1 MLSLATIW
9 RYPVK
14 SLQGERL
21 DSAVAGPY
29 GVEGDRSFG
38 LRDVETGLILTAR
51 RQPDLLF
58 ASATW
63 SAGSVAITLPDGST
77 TDSDADLSNWLGR
90 PVELTPA
97 GSSGTYENPM
107 DIENDADWVQWTG
120 PETSFHDSG
129 RDQISMVS
137 RATMR
142 AWDERRFRQN
152 LILDGDGED
161 ELVGATVGLGGAVLE
176 VTKLVDRCV
185 MVTRPQPGDIERDL
199 DVLRT
204 ISRERNNCLG
214 VATVVTT
221 PGPIQVGDSLQI
233 Q

>member
-1 MLSLATIW
+1 MLTLASIW

-14 SLQGERL
+14 SLQGEQL
-21 DSAVAGPY
+21 TTAAATPQ

-38 LRDVETGLILTAR
+38 IRDLETGLILTAR
-51 RQPDLLF
+51 RQPELLF
-58 ASATW
+58 ASAAW
-63 SAGSVAITLPDGST
+63 SAGSVVITLPDGQT
-77 TDSDADLSNWLGR
+77 TDSDGDLSNWLSR

-97 GSSGTYENPM
+97 GTAGTYENPM
-107 DIENDADWVQWTG
+107 DIENEADWVQWSG

-137 RATMR
+137 RTTLR
-142 AWDERRFRQN
+142 DWDERRFRQN

-161 ELVGATVGLGGAVLE
+161 ELVGAQLRLGDAELQ

-199 DVLRT
+199 SVLRT
-204 ISRERNNCLG
+204 INRERNNCLG
-214 VATVVTT
+214 VATVVTS
-221 PGPIQVGDSLQI
+221 PGSIRVGDSLHPC
-233 Q
+233 